1 MLQGPHAAV
10 LLQTG
15 ILEMVSHGTVFTYAV
30 LAILACFSILSLT
43 IALSKWSAFNSASRS
58 DARFVRAFRKSNT
71 LETVI
76 AAAESFR
83 PTPIVRIFD
92 SGYAEVSRQLNSG

>member
-1 MLQGPHAAV
+1 MLHGPHAAV

-30 LAILACFSILSLT
+30 LGILAFFSILSLA
-43 IALSKWSAFNSASRS
+43 IALSKWSAFKAASRS
-58 DARFVRAFRKSNT
+58 DARFVRAFRKANT
-71 LETVI
+71 LETVV

-83 PTPIVRIFD
+83 PTPMVRIFD
-92 SGYAEVSRQLNSG
+92 GG